1 MVKLQWTETF
11 NYERDLVFQVMRD
24 KIGEYIKYAPNVKYA
39 KIIEKK
45 QIDKNIVKMQI
56 EWTGEAQIPFLVRGI
71 LKKDMIKWKDDC
83 LWDEKNYTCSWQVTP
98 FYFKDFVECK
108 GVWHYLPGKD
118 KTRIQLDGVFKVYIP
133 KFPGVP
139 DRIAQAAGRI
149 IEKFIMKYLEPNM
162 KATMKAVKRFLE
174 EEC

>member
-1 MVKLQWTETF
+1 MIKLQFVEHF
-11 NYERDLVFQVMRD
+11 NFDRSLVFTTMRD
-24 KIGEYIKYAPNVKYA
+24 KIGEYTKYAPNLKYA
-39 KIIEKK
+39 KILEKK
-45 QIDKNIVKMQI
+45 QLDKDTVKMRV
-56 EWTGEAQIPFLVRGI
+56 EWMGVGHIPFLVRSI
-71 LKKDMIKWKDDC
+71 LKPDMIKWKDES
-83 LWDEKNYTCSWQVTP
+83 LWDEKKYTCTWEITP
-98 FYFKDFVECK
+98 FYFKDFVECS

-162 KATMKAVKRFLE
+162 RTTMKAVKRFLE